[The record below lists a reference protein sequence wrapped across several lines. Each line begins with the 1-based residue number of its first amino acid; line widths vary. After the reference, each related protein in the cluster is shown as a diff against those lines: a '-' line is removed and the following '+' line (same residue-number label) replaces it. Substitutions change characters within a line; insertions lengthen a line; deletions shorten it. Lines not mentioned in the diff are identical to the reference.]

1 MCTMCILIIRYL
13 RLNSPFCTDGLG
25 LLCLLHSK
33 GCSSSCMKEVET
45 EVGGELEV
53 EGNGEVKGT
62 MEVGV
67 KGLITSFS

>member
-1 MCTMCILIIRYL
+1 M
-13 RLNSPFCTDGLG
+13 DGLG

-33 GCSSSCMKEVET
+33 GCSSSCMEEVET

-67 KGLITSFS
+67 EGLIPSFS

>member
-1 MCTMCILIIRYL
+1 ME
-13 RLNSPFCTDGLG
+13 
-25 LLCLLHSK
+25 
-33 GCSSSCMKEVET
+33 EVET

-67 KGLITSFS
+67 EGLIPSFS